1 MRDVDVK
8 SSSCQYRVLD
18 EFKADVQL
26 IVHNII
32 IYHGGRLTLNKAYDL
47 LLGVRYTTQLLIPI

>member
-1 MRDVDVK
+1 MSDVDVK

-26 IVHNII
+26 IVHNIV
-32 IYHGGRLTLNKAYDL
+32 IYHGGKF
-47 LLGVRYTTQLLIPI
+47 II